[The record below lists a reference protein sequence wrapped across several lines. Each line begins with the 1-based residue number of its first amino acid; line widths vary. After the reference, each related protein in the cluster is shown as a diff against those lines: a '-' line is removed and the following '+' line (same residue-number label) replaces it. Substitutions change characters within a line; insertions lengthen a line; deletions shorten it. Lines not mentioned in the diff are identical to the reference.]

1 VARSGILR
9 AMSSEMR
16 FDFLVIGA
24 GIAGASVAYELSRS
38 SRVCLIEA
46 ESQPGFHSTG
56 RSAALFAPSY
66 GGREIRAATRAS
78 RAFFDRPPPGF
89 CEHPLL
95 HRRGVLY
102 VARSDQAARLR
113 AMVAKIRASGGTIDM
128 IPSQA
133 AIASVPLLR
142 AQYVA
147 AAALDADAM
156 DIDVAALHQGFLR
169 GARAAGARLVMN
181 TRVVHI
187 GRLNG
192 VWKIQSSDGSA
203 LAPVLI
209 NAAGAWADEV
219 AETCGAQPL
228 GLQPYRRTALLVD
241 AVGDIDIR
249 AWPAVIDAD
258 EQFYFKPDAGKLLLS
273 PADETPDVAGDAY
286 AEELDLATCVER
298 TEAVL
303 DIKIRRIGRSWAGL
317 RTFAADRVPVVG
329 FDADVAGFFWC
340 AGQGGYGIQTAPA
353 LARMAA
359 ALAKREVL
367 PPEVTSEGL
376 AARDLTP
383 TRFVGCAAVP

>member
-1 VARSGILR
+1 MARSGILR

-38 SRVCLIEA
+38 GRVCLIEA
-46 ESQPGFHSTG
+46 ESQPGFHATG

-102 VARSDQAARLR
+102 VARSDQAPRLR
-113 AMVAKIRASGGTIDM
+113 AMVAKIRASDGTIDM
-128 IPSQA
+128 IPNQA

-142 AQYVA
+142 EQYVA

-181 TRVVHI
+181 TRVAHI
-187 GRLNG
+187 GRRNG
-192 VWKIQSSDGSA
+192 LWKIQSIDGSA
-203 LAPVLI
+203 FAPVLI

-228 GLQPYRRTALLVD
+228 GLRPYRRTAVLVD
-241 AVGDIDIR
+241 AVGDIDVR

-273 PADETPDVAGDAY
+273 PADETPEVAGDAH
-286 AEELDLATCVER
+286 AEELDIATCVER

-303 DIKIRRIGRSWAGL
+303 DIKVRRIGRSWAGL
-317 RTFAADRVPVVG
+317 RTFAADRIPVVG

-359 ALAKREVL
+359 ALAKREAL

-376 AARDLTP
+376 MVGDLTP